1 MAETWDERVALVWA
15 AAEQLDD
22 ATVLAR
28 IDALVAERVA
38 DRGEADAA
46 AAFEAASVRDYLG
59 LEAEAAPLYRRALQ
73 GGLDDL
79 RRPQATIQLAS
90 TLRNLSRHA
99 EALDLLED
107 HLAEHPADEWTAPA
121 AAFLALTLA
130 SAGREREAASVAL
143 VALSST
149 LPAYKGAVRRY
160 ALELRR

>member
-1 MAETWDERVALVWA
+1 MTETWDERVAQIWA
-15 AAEQLDD
+15 EAEQLSDD
-22 ATVLAR
+22 AVLAR
-28 IDALVAERVA
+28 IDALVAER
-38 DRGEADAA
+38 DEADAA

-59 LEAEAAPLYRRALQ
+59 READAAPLYRRALAS
-73 GGLDDL
+73 GLDAH

-90 TLRNLSRHA
+90 TLRNLGRPD
-99 EALDLLED
+99 EALALLED

-149 LPAYKGAVRRY
+149 LPAYAGAVRRY